1 MHYYQIGGCS
11 MRYLIYA
18 IIFFSFF
25 DLFTQLPIMSTFAE
39 SLGASTFVIG
49 LAVGMY
55 SFSNTFGNII
65 SGFWTD
71 RSGPF
76 FVLITGLF
84 STFISLL
91 LYQLISEPIL
101 LIIIRFVHGLVAGLI
116 VPAAFTY
123 LANITAKDNRGKGS
137 AVSGAFVGIAAIA
150 GPAFSG
156 ILASR
161 ISVPYVFTI
170 TSVFMLLLG
179 VIALFTLRRIT
190 ISKKNTDK
198 QDNVNES
205 ENSSTGTVLAFF
217 KNIGIIKAFTG
228 AFFLMFS
235 QGVIAYLLPLRVQE
249 LGFDSKVT
257 GTLLSTFGIV
267 AVLVFLLP
275 TNRLFDKIAPV
286 YTLAFGISLMGLS
299 QILLSISVEIVYL
312 YVALAC
318 YGIGFGFLFPSIN
331 SLLIDSTSK
340 ENRGKAYGYFY
351 AFFSFGVVVGS
362 SLLGGLPL
370 SIQEGFVLTGVI
382 LLVFSLITLIGNRSK
397 IKSRQLQI

>member
-1 MHYYQIGGCS
+1 

-18 IIFFSFF
+18 IIFLSFF

-39 SLGASTFVIG
+39 SVGASTFVIG

-71 RSGPF
+71 RKGPF

-84 STFISLL
+84 TTGISLL
-91 LYQLISEPIL
+91 LYHLIHEPII
-101 LIIIRFVHGLVAGLI
+101 LIIVRFVHGLVAGLI

-123 LANITAKDNRGKGS
+123 LANITEKDKRGKRS

-161 ISVPYVFTI
+161 ISVPSVFSI
-170 TSVFMLLLG
+170 TSIFMLFLG
-179 VIALFTLRRIT
+179 ILALFTLRKIT
-190 ISKKNTDK
+190 ISKTSKKEDK
-198 QDNVNES
+198 LQN
-205 ENSSTGTVLAFF
+205 STGVIGGFF
-217 KNIGIIKAFTG
+217 KNSMLVKAFTG

-286 YTLAFGISLMGLS
+286 YTLAFGISLMGIS
-299 QILLSISVEIVYL
+299 QILLSISVDMIYL
-312 YVALAC
+312 YLALAC
-318 YGIGFGFLFPSIN
+318 YGVGFGFLFPSIN
-331 SLLIDSTSK
+331 SLLIDSTSA

-362 SLLGGLPL
+362 MLIGGLPL

-382 LLVFSLITLIGNRSK
+382 LLAFSLVALIGNRK
-397 IKSRQLQI
+397 NVRKTQLDPNRMN

>member
-1 MHYYQIGGCS
+1 
-11 MRYLIYA
+11 MRYFIYA
-18 IIFFSFF
+18 IIFISFF

-39 SLGASTFVIG
+39 SVGASTFLIG

-71 RSGPF
+71 RRGPF
-76 FVLITGLF
+76 LVLLTGLF
-84 STFISLL
+84 TTGLSLL
-91 LYQLISEPIL
+91 LYYFIKEPVL
-101 LIIIRFVHGLVAGLI
+101 LIIVRFVHGLVAGLI

-123 LANITAKDNRGKGS
+123 LANITEKNKRGKGS

-161 ISVPYVFTI
+161 TSVPFVFSI
-170 TSVFMLLLG
+170 TSMAMFLLG
-179 VIALFTLRRIT
+179 VIALFTLKKIT
-190 ISKKNTDK
+190 FSKTE
-198 QDNVNES
+198 QQS
-205 ENSSTGTVLAFF
+205 EELDENKVTVGSFF
-217 KNIGIIKAFTG
+217 KNTGIIKAFTG

-275 TNRLFDKIAPV
+275 TNRIFDKIAPV
-286 YTLAFGISLMGLS
+286 YTLALGISLMGIS
-299 QILLSISVEIVYL
+299 QLLLSASVNIALL
-312 YVALAC
+312 YGALAC
-318 YGIGFGFLFPSIN
+318 YGVGFGFLFPSIN

-340 ENRGKAYGYFY
+340 EYRGKAYGYFY

-362 SLLGGLPL
+362 SLLGWLALG
-370 SIQEGFVLTGVI
+370 IQEGFILTGII
-382 LLVFSLITLIGNRSK
+382 LLVFAFLTLLGNKSML
-397 IKSRQLQI
+397 KSRQLHV